1 MMCPGN
7 EYARL
12 EILVFMHNLVKRF
25 KFERLILDEKIVFD
39 PTPKPEMGLPV
50 RLIPHK
56 A

>member
-1 MMCPGN
+1 
-7 EYARL
+7 
-12 EILVFMHNLVKRF
+12 
-25 KFERLILDEKIVFD
+25 LILDEKIVFD